1 MRILLDTHVLL
12 WWLADDPQ
20 LGESGREAIAAPENL
35 IAFSAASIWEIRI
48 KQAVGKLDLPADFAD
63 ILTRQPFEPLAVTVA
78 HAHALRELPLLHRDP
93 FDRLL
98 IAQAR
103 VEGMTILTRDNAI
116 PQYDV
121 PTLPA

>member
-12 WWLADDPQ
+12 WWLADDPA
-20 LGESGREAIAAPENL
+20 LGESAREVIAAPENL

-48 KQAVGKLDLPADFAD
+48 KQAVGELDLPADFAD
-63 ILTRQPFEPLAVTVA
+63 VLARQPFDALAVTVA
-78 HAHALRELPLLHRDP
+78 HAHALQELPMIHRDP

-103 VEGMTILTRDNAI
+103 TEGMTILTRDDI
-116 PQYDV
+116 ITQYDV
-121 PTLPA
+121 STLPA